1 MPRSASLTNGRV
13 SFSEVVKDQDGD
25 NIFLKSVVLSKI
37 NGSLNSGKQV
47 PGWLDWKENK
57 KIKKDGSVELTVD
70 LLLEKGALNNGD
82 TYTFELI
89 GSDGKKEGTR
99 RVSLSVLSE
108 FFNTASYDGESFN
121 IESETSSQSV
131 GGIYVKSDGKSF
143 YLANG
148 RDVIHRYNLTNPWD
162 LSSASY
168 TGDSHSVSSQIS
180 YATDLFFKPDGAKMF
195 VLGGGTSEYIYE
207 YSLSTPWDI
216 TSANY
221 NNTSLNISGEDNNP
235 NGMHIKE
242 EGDRFFIIGRGD
254 DSVWS
259 YSMSSAWNIGS
270 GSYNNSKFD
279 VSRPNRYENG
289 YPTDVFVKPGGEKF
303 YVMFAAGED
312 ILSYNLSS
320 DWDVNTASYT
330 GKQFSVSSEDVFPQG
345 IYFKSDINKL
355 FLLGDASEVFA
366 NQEAGVY
373 QYS

>member
-1 MPRSASLTNGRV
+1 
-13 SFSEVVKDQDGD
+13 
-25 NIFLKSVVLSKI
+25 
-37 NGSLNSGKQV
+37 
-47 PGWLDWKENK
+47 
-57 KIKKDGSVELTVD
+57 
-70 LLLEKGALNNGD
+70 LEKGALNNGD

-89 GSDGKKEGTR
+89 GSDGKKEATR
-99 RVSLSVLSE
+99 TVSLSVLSE

-121 IESETSSQSV
+121 IERETSSQSV

-143 YLANG
+143 YVANG
-148 RDVIHRYNLTNPWD
+148 RDVIHQYNLTNAWD

-168 TGDSHSVSSQIS
+168 SGDSHSVSSQIS

-216 TSANY
+216 TSASY
-221 NNTSLNISGEDNNP
+221 NNTSLDISTEDDNP

-242 EGDRFFIIGRGD
+242 EGDRFFVIGRSD
-254 DSVWS
+254 DSVWQ
-259 YSMSSAWNIGS
+259 YSMSSAWDIGS
-270 GSYNNSKFD
+270 GSYDNSKFD
-279 VSRPNRYENG
+279 VSRPSRYENG
-289 YPTDVFVKPGGEKF
+289 YPTDVFVKPGGETF

-320 DWDVNTASYT
+320 AWDVNMASYT